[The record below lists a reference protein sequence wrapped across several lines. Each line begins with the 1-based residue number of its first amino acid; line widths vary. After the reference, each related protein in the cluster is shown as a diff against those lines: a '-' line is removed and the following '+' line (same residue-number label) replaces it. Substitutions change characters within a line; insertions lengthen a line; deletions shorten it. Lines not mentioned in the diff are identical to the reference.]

1 MQRITVP
8 IENRRRLTRAA
19 VESGASI
26 RTVCGRCHGLDRG
39 QPCLHGTLPL
49 WRDPVFL
56 AACAAT
62 LFLVSVG
69 AR

>member
-8 IENRRRLTRAA
+8 IENRRGLARAV
-19 VESGASI
+19 VEPSTSI

-39 QPCLHGTLPL
+39 QPCLHGTSPL
-49 WRDPVFL
+49 WRDPMFL
-56 AACAAT
+56 AVCASA
-62 LFLVSVG
+62 LFLASVV